1 MLPLVL
7 PRPRPTVLPLASLTL
22 AALTRPVLPL
32 TPLTRSL
39 LTLAALTLPS
49 LPSLTPLMPLA
60 LTRLPLTG
68 AAVSPGLVSS
78 RRGLTRRP

>member
-7 PRPRPTVLPLASLTL
+7 PRPRPTVLPLA
-22 AALTRPVLPL
+22 
-32 TPLTRSL
+32 
-39 LTLAALTLPS
+39 
-49 LPSLTPLMPLA
+49 SLTPLMPLA

>member
-22 AALTRPVLPL
+22 AA
-32 TPLTRSL
+32 LTRSL